1 MHINGLVVVTMTKV
15 VLASSPEN
23 GRIIDELSASG
34 RRSSKPCEGFS
45 QARGFFP

>member
-1 MHINGLVVVTMTKV
+1 MHINGLRGDNDEGSARLRCSK
-15 VLASSPEN
+15 N

-34 RRSSKPCEGFS
+34 RSSKPCEGFS